1 VEVKPDLKGGPGKL
15 LGAIEFPNS
24 KSITAA
30 CFGGHDLNDLYV
42 TSAKLFDE
50 DSSNAG
56 SLWVIRGVRS
66 HQDGQKVR
74 GLPGR
79 EVAASVVRGK

>member
-1 VEVKPDLKGGPGKL
+1 M
-15 LGAIEFPNS
+15 LGAVEFPHS
-24 KSITAA
+24 KSVSAV

-42 TSAKLFDE
+42 TTAKLFDP

-56 SLWVIRGVRS
+56 SLWVVRGVRS
-66 HQDGQKVR
+66 HLDGRRVR

-79 EVAASVVRGK
+79 EVAANVVRGQK